1 MLKVTPSNAPMV
13 LVGASSVVSFTLGAL
28 AAHVLT
34 KNVLKAKYEALV
46 EHEVQQAKAY
56 FSMRNKTGAYD
67 DPGKILAAK
76 AAKTDKVEHSDMEVY
91 VDKAGPYRPDTVDIS
106 PTEPK
111 PEPKRVS
118 KVEPEEDMES
128 FEKRLI
134 REAKEEVDDAKRRA
148 GVFDEDEDDYDDEE
162 VVLVKNVFA
171 EETSVDNDRNTRK
184 PYVLSQMEF
193 EEGEFDY
200 SQNTLTYYEV
210 DQVLTD
216 DRDQP
221 IHHMQKIVGTEH
233 LNFGER
239 SNDPNVVYI
248 RNNELEV
255 DFEVC
260 RSPGSFTEE
269 VLGYTEPS
277 NKSKV
282 RKFREFD

>member
-1 MLKVTPSNAPMV
+1 MWKVTPSNAPLV
-13 LVGASSVVSFTLGAL
+13 LVGASSVVSCTLGAL

-34 KNVLKAKYEALV
+34 KKVLQAKYEALV
-46 EHEVQQAKAY
+46 EQEVQQAKAY

-67 DPGKILAAK
+67 DPGKIVAAK
-76 AAKTDKVEHSDMEVY
+76 AAKAEKVEHSDKEVY
-91 VDKAGPYRPDTVDIS
+91 VEKAGPYRASVVDIS
-106 PTEPK
+106 PPEPK
-111 PEPKRVS
+111 PEPKPKS
-118 KVEPEEDMES
+118 KPEPEEDMEA

-134 REAKEEVDDAKRRA
+134 REAKEEVDDVKRRLD
-148 GVFDEDEDDYDDEE
+148 VFDDDEDEYDEE
-162 VVLVKNVFA
+162 IVVVKNVFA
-171 EETSVDNDRNTRK
+171 EEVSADSDRNTRK
-184 PYVLSQMEF
+184 PYVLSQREF

-200 SQNTLTYYEV
+200 SQNTLTYYEA

-233 LNFGER
+233 LKFGGE

-269 VLGYTEPS
+269 VLGYKEPS
-277 NKSKV
+277 NKARP